1 MGYQPKTVKTLSEN
15 TCNMR
20 HENTTRIKTI
30 QQEYCFIEY
39 ILVVKIPF
47 LLIAQKTFFLNFESL
62 KQHKTCK

>member
-47 LLIAQKTFFLNFESL
+47 LLIAQKTFF
-62 KQHKTCK
+62 